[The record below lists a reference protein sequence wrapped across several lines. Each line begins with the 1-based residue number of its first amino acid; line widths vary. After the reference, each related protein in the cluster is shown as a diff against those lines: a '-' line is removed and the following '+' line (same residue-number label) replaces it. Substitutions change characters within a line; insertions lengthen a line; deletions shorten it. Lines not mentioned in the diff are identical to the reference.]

1 MGFWRVTLVIACLI
15 FGLLELSSAL
25 LEPAP
30 FPDALRECYE
40 FRSFNLTPSD
50 QVASRIQTSCYRHY
64 QYKQLA
70 KGNIWSAPNITQEG
84 VNYINGLFRQ
94 VFNEARHIANYNKK
108 SKRHKRQAMFPG
120 RYRQEVRSPG
130 GAYQRYANCI
140 LRLQRE
146 VIFAP
151 DFDFKRILVLL
162 TSIYLRSEI

>member
-1 MGFWRVTLVIACLI
+1 MGFWRESLVIACLI

-64 QYKQLA
+64 QYNQLA

-151 DFDFKRILVLL
+151 DDFKRILV
-162 TSIYLRSEI
+162 Y